1 MNNAIRL
8 TDFCKNS
15 VAMDKP
21 ELSAVLRR
29 TSFAVSQIFVHFFL
43 LPFKRIKIVNK
54 ITATLGNV
62 LVRHREEGESRN
74 K

>member
-1 MNNAIRL
+1 
-8 TDFCKNS
+8 
-15 VAMDKP
+15 MDKP
-21 ELSAVLRR
+21 ELAAVLRR

-43 LPFKRIKIVNK
+43 LPFKRTKIVNK

-74 K
+74 KSNIIPEKKKPPP